1 MDPIITNYLSE
12 LEVGELQTFE
22 NMGIVPLFPSTNGGP
37 VYALLK
43 EALDE
48 RLITIT
54 EVGQSGSV
62 PELRVVNTSPS
73 LVLLIDGEEL
83 MGAKQNRVLNTSIL
97 LGGKSETVIPV
108 SCTEQ
113 GRWRYTSPTFLDSDV
128 IMSQRGRASKA
139 EAVAAS
145 LHADR
150 GFAADQSE
158 LWDHIQ
164 YDHQVARTSS
174 PTRAMKDMFT
184 SKSRSLN
191 KYVDAFECLPRQG
204 GSMVFVN
211 GEPAGF
217 DAISQ
222 EEAYASLHSKL
233 VKSYA
238 MDALLQRKDR
248 FDEPSVDKA
257 RAFLSDAQE
266 CGESRFDSIGLGY
279 DYRFDGARMVG
290 SALVFEESVIH
301 LAFFRLDKG
310 GILDFMSGYRQRRG
324 FRRSRT

>member
-1 MDPIITNYLSE
+1 MDPIVTNCLSG
-12 LEVGELQTFE
+12 LEVGELHTFE

-37 VYALLK
+37 VYSLLK

-62 PELRVVNTSPS
+62 PELKVVNTSPS
-73 LVLLIDGEEL
+73 PVLLLDGEEL

-97 LGGKSETVIPV
+97 LGGNSETVIPV
-108 SCTEQ
+108 SCTQQ

-145 LHADR
+145 LRADR
-150 GFAADQSE
+150 GYAADQPRVWAE
-158 LWDHIQ
+158 IQFDHRE
-164 YDHQVARTSS
+164 AGTSS
-174 PTRAMKDMFT
+174 PTGAMKDVFT
-184 SKSRSLN
+184 AKSKELN
-191 KYVDAFECLPRQG
+191 EYVQAFECVPQQG
-204 GSMVFVN
+204 GSLVFVN

-217 DAISQ
+217 DVISR
-222 EEAYASLHSKL
+222 EEAYAKLHQKL

-238 MDALLQRKDR
+238 MDAILQQEDR
-248 FDEPSVDKA
+248 FNEPTVDKA
-257 RAFLSDAQE
+257 RAFLNEAQE
-266 CGESRFDSIGLGY
+266 CGESRFASIGQGF

-290 SALVFEESVIH
+290 SALVFEKSVIH